1 MSSAYCYILYSPSLD
16 KYYVGSTTDIARRVQ
31 EHNRGKD
38 KFTRTGRPWTLVYR
52 EEFER
57 LIEARGRERYIK
69 RMKSRKFIRSV
80 EQGGE
85 KSITILIGRVT
96 GLNNVRIT
104 DTGYRESGVFFMS
117 SVYCYILYSPS
128 LDKYYVGS
136 TTDIARK
143 VQEHNRAKDKFTR
156 TWP

>member
-52 EEFER
+52 EEFES

-69 RMKSRKFIRSV
+69 RMKSRKFI
-80 EQGGE
+80 EA
-85 KSITILIGRVT
+85 LIKAS
-96 GLNNVRIT
+96 
-104 DTGYRESGVFFMS
+104 E
-117 SVYCYILYSPS
+117 
-128 LDKYYVGS
+128 
-136 TTDIARK
+136 
-143 VQEHNRAKDKFTR
+143 
-156 TWP
+156 